1 MNKLFAFLKN
11 SMFYFLVIFTGTFL
25 QVYWAMGYLSDKL
38 SSSCLD
44 CSFALD
50 TLFISLFSAIFLS
63 LIFMLIS
70 KIKNLYL
77 KLIPEFFLLTFWWFF
92 IDYSDFVERESSWS
106 TYLFDE
112 EIHETLNHSFFPIL
126 IMSVIVI
133 FIINY
138 QSILKRNETS

>member
-1 MNKLFAFLKN
+1 MRILPFLKN
-11 SMFYFLVIFTGTFL
+11 STFYFLVIFAGTFL
-25 QVYWAMGYLSDKL
+25 QVYWAMGFLSDKL

-70 KIKNLYL
+70 KIENLYL
-77 KLIPEFFLLTFWWFF
+77 KLIPEFLLLTSLWFF
-92 IDYSDFVERESSWS
+92 VDYSDFVERESSWS
-106 TYLFDE
+106 TYLFNE
-112 EIHETLNHSFFPIL
+112 EIHETLNHNFFPIL
-126 IMSVIVI
+126 IMSVLVI

-138 QSILKRNETS
+138 RSILKRNETS

>member
-1 MNKLFAFLKN
+1 MRILPFLKN
-11 SMFYFLVIFTGTFL
+11 STFYFLVIFAGTFL
-25 QVYWAMGYLSDKL
+25 QVYWAMGFLSDKL

-63 LIFMLIS
+63 LIFILIS
-70 KIKNLYL
+70 KIENLYL
-77 KLIPEFFLLTFWWFF
+77 KLIPEFLLLTSLWFF
-92 IDYSDFVERESSWS
+92 LDYSDFVERESSWS
-106 TYLFDE
+106 TYLFNE

-126 IMSVIVI
+126 IMSVLVI

-138 QSILKRNETS
+138 RSILKRNETS